1 MSRVAQYG
9 LSGILLMLAL
19 ASYLSWL
26 AERDQKAFQFYQ
38 EQKHQEICSILPRP
52 HPDYVND

>member
-19 ASYLSWL
+19 ASYLNWL
-26 AERDQKAFQFYQ
+26 ADRDQKAFQFYQ
-38 EQKHQEICSILPRP
+38 EQKNREICSVLPRP
-52 HPDYVND
+52 HPDCVND

>member
-19 ASYLSWL
+19 ASYLNWL
-26 AERDQKAFQFYQ
+26 AERDQKAFEFHQK
-38 EQKHQEICSILPRP
+38 QKHQEVCSILPQP
-52 HPDYVND
+52 HPDCK

>member
-26 AERDQKAFQFYQ
+26 ADRDQKAFQFYQ
-38 EQKHQEICSILPRP
+38 EQKHQEVCSILPKP
-52 HPDYVND
+52 HPDCK

>member
-9 LSGILLMLAL
+9 LSGILVMLAL
-19 ASYLSWL
+19 SSYLSWL

-38 EQKHQEICSILPRP
+38 KQKHQQICSVLPRP
-52 HPDYVND
+52 HPDCVYD